1 LSVCGLALYIT
12 LNCKYCSI
20 LFCLVHLL
28 DVLRD
33 GVLIKKER
41 NKENKKPAKAVV
53 QNGVEIDQV

>member
-1 LSVCGLALYIT
+1 LGVCGLALYIT

-33 GVLIKKER
+33 GVLI
-41 NKENKKPAKAVV
+41 NKEMNKEKKKPAMAVV
-53 QNGVEIDQV
+53 EVVVVIY